1 MGHGLK
7 FLLGVAA
14 ASVLT
19 ASFAG
24 ITDAG
29 TCKGRHCKKERF
41 DDEPGIIGY
50 VTAEQTFGSKTVTA
64 PVRRGGW
71 GKQVRVEGYWHD
83 CEITCE
89 YTLRR
94 LTVDFWD
101 SQGNGHFVSPGYFRF
116 DLDLDTGEVYRR
128 GPRFLGRY

>member
-7 FLLGVAA
+7 ILLGAAA
-14 ASVLT
+14 ASVL
-19 ASFAG
+19 ASGFAVDA
-24 ITDAG
+24 DAG
-29 TCKGRHCKKERF
+29 TCKGRHCKKERYI
-41 DDEPGIIGY
+41 DEPGIIGY

-101 SQGNGHFVSPGYFRF
+101 SQTS
-116 DLDLDTGEVYRR
+116 
-128 GPRFLGRY
+128 GRLV